1 MIHLLHRRGPV
12 RALGW
17 MLMFTLSFATVGTA
31 LAQTGGQND
40 LDSLFQPA
48 LDLRADSRNEAAIAN
63 LREIQA
69 TRSDD
74 DEVVTLAYDYLF
86 LTLYFDPD
94 PTTDL
99 ELAGTIREAL
109 HRYPDLVPSDICPR
123 EILVMVEVSRVQ
135 MYGSLQITNPEG
147 AEIALD
153 GEPRGMSPLFLEF
166 VPVGERQLTVTKDG
180 YKERQEMIT
189 IEPGERLSRDMELS
203 ARSSNKKWYI
213 AGGLALVGGALYL
226 LLDKPP
232 PDDQP
237 LAEPPPPPPA
247 R

>member
-63 LREIQA
+63 LREIQTDHA
-69 TRSDD
+69 DD
-74 DEVVTLAYDYLF
+74 DKVVKLAYDYLF

-109 HRYPDLVPSDICPR
+109 GRYPDLVPSDICPK
-123 EILVMVEVSRVQ
+123 EILVMVQVSRVQ

-147 AEIALD
+147 AEITLD
-153 GEPRGMSPLFLEF
+153 GEPRGMSPLLLEF
-166 VPVGERQLTVTKDG
+166 VPVGDRRLTVTKDG
-180 YKERQEMIT
+180 YKERQEVVT
-189 IEPGERLSRDMELS
+189 IVPGERLSRDMELS
-203 ARSSNKKWYI
+203 ASSNKAWYI
-213 AGGLALVGGALYL
+213 AGGLALVGGTLYL
-226 LLDKPP
+226 LLKDPGK
-232 PDDQP
+232 DDDP